1 MFNESK
7 APISFFMCLLW
18 RWSSRVSV
26 YRSFFNR
33 RKEKNRST
41 EAAMLRLLKRQ
52 AHTEQL

>member
-33 RKEKNRST
+33 RNRST